1 MVARIHR
8 TIQRGLYD
16 LDNHSGVVTY
26 LEADFME
33 CEVKWALGS
42 ITMNKASGGDGI
54 RVELFKIVK
63 CNAFKLL
70 HSIRCCSVS
79 ANLENSAVATGLEKS
94 SDKECSNYYTIADIS
109 YASKVIFKIIQARL
123 PQCVNQEFPHVQ
135 SGFQRGRGP
144 RHQICNICWIMKK
157 AWEFQK
163 SICFCFIDY
172 AKAFDCL
179 DQKKLGKFFFFFLSF
194 LGSIFF
200 IYIYIFLFVVNF
212 VIH

>member
-1 MVARIHR
+1 
-8 TIQRGLYD
+8 
-16 LDNHSGVVTY
+16 
-26 LEADFME
+26 ME

-109 YASKVIFKIIQARL
+109 HASKVIFKIIQARL
-123 PQCVNQEFPHVQ
+123 PQCVNQEFPHIQ

-172 AKAFDCL
+172 AKDFDCL
-179 DQKKLGKFFFFFLSF
+179 DQKKLGKFLKRWEYHATLPVS
-194 LGSIFF
+194 
-200 IYIYIFLFVVNF
+200 
-212 VIH
+212 